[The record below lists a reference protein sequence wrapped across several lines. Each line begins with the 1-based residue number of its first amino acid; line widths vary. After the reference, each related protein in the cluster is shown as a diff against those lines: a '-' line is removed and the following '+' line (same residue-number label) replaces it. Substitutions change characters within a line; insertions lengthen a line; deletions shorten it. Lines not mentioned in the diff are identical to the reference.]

1 MTSRTVGKSAKNET
15 TLDVSQTAK
24 LRVVVARFGEMDRSK
39 WWNTKGM
46 LAGLGEMAI
55 SRGFP
60 RTHLFARARAVFA
73 VAAHRCDE
81 VFDPPGAITL
91 WKLPAEIEDQIDDAW
106 AHWVEDPEP
115 WKAFLQQVNEQM
127 HEDLLETLQSL
138 ELVSSEVVEQVKKLR
153 RADDLRSVPL
163 PKSSELT
170 ATTIALLAAA
180 FSRGEPGKLAVPYMQ
195 LEG

>member
-1 MTSRTVGKSAKNET
+1 MKPRPRKANDFSYSRHVGEKRNDPRCFSDRET
-15 TLDVSQTAK
+15 TK
-24 LRVVVARFGEMDRSK
+24 LVVPRFGEMDRAK

-46 LAGLGEMAI
+46 LASLGEMAI

-138 ELVSSEVVEQVKKLR
+138 ELVSNQVVEQVKNSGGPTTCGPFRFPSR
-153 RADDLRSVPL
+153 RN
-163 PKSSELT
+163 
-170 ATTIALLAAA
+170 
-180 FSRGEPGKLAVPYMQ
+180 
-195 LEG
+195 